1 LIETKLSRRAFLAR
15 SGAAAGSSII
25 VLSVPMIISAS
36 SKARA
41 AQASNA
47 DFTTLTADEA
57 AEFAAIAARII
68 PSDGSPG
75 ATEAG
80 AIYFMDTVLGDSH
93 RETLP
98 EMQEGLKNLQTLAQT
113 TYGSATF
120 HTLTAEQQDKLL
132 TDIENTPFFRTMRF
146 MTIAG
151 TFTLPEYGGNRDHI
165 GWKMIGFEDR
175 HMWMSPYGFYDAD
188 YAAKGE

>member
-1 LIETKLSRRAFLAR
+1 MSDIKLSRRAFLAHT
-15 SGAAAGSSII
+15 GAAARTSII
-25 VLSVPMIISAS
+25 ALSVPMILSAS
-36 SKARA
+36 TQARA
-41 AQASNA
+41 AQAMQAEFKILSAN
-47 DFTTLTADEA
+47 EA
-57 AEFAAIAARII
+57 AEFAAIASRII
-68 PSDGSPG
+68 PSDGTPG

-80 AIYFMDTVLGDSH
+80 AVYFMDTVLSGSH
-93 RETLP
+93 KDELP
-98 EMQEGLKNLQTLAQT
+98 AMQEGLKGLQELTQSR
-113 TYGSATF
+113 YSSPTF
-120 HTLTAEQQDKLL
+120 YTLTPEQQDLLL
-132 TDIENTPFFRTMRF
+132 TEIEKGQFFRTMRF

>member
-1 LIETKLSRRAFLAR
+1 MSDIKLSRRAFLAQT
-15 SGAAAGSSII
+15 GAAARTSII
-25 VLSVPMIISAS
+25 VLSVPMIMSAS
-36 SKARA
+36 EQARA
-41 AQASNA
+41 AQAA
-47 DFTTLTADEA
+47 EAEFTALSAEQA

-80 AIYFMDTVLGDSH
+80 AVYFMDTVLGGSH
-93 RETLP
+93 SDMLP
-98 EMQEGLKNLQTLAQT
+98 AMQEGLESLQALAQS

-120 HTLTAEQQDKLL
+120 YTLTPIQQDALL
-132 TDIENTPFFRTMRF
+132 TEIEGSPFFRTMRF

-151 TFTLPEYGGNRDHI
+151 TFTLPEYGGNRDEI

-175 HMWMSPYGFYDAD
+175 HMWMPPYGFYDAD

>member
-1 LIETKLSRRAFLAR
+1 MSDIKLSRRAFLAHT
-15 SGAAAGSSII
+15 GAAARTSII
-25 VLSVPMIISAS
+25 ALSVPMILSAS
-36 SKARA
+36 TQARA
-41 AQASNA
+41 AQAMQAEFKILNA
-47 DFTTLTADEA
+47 TEA
-57 AEFAAIAARII
+57 AEFSAIAARII
-68 PSDGSPG
+68 PSDGTPG

-80 AIYFMDTVLGDSH
+80 AVYFMDTVLSGSH
-93 RETLP
+93 KDELP
-98 EMQEGLKNLQTLAQT
+98 AMQEGLAQLQALTQSR
-113 TYGSATF
+113 YSSATF
-120 HTLTAEQQDKLL
+120 HTLTPEQQDLLL
-132 TDIENTPFFRTMRF
+132 TEIENSQFFRTMRF

>member
-1 LIETKLSRRAFLAR
+1 MSDTKLSRRAFLAHT
-15 SGAAAGSSII
+15 GAAARTSII
-25 VLSVPMIISAS
+25 VLSVPMILGAS
-36 SKARA
+36 TQARA
-41 AQASNA
+41 AQAMQA
-47 DFTTLTADEA
+47 EFTTLSATEA

-68 PSDGSPG
+68 PSDGTPG

-80 AIYFMDTVLGDSH
+80 AVYFMDTVLGGSH
-93 RETLP
+93 SDYLP
-98 EMQEGLKNLQTLAQT
+98 AMQEGLMGLQALAQSR
-113 TYGSATF
+113 YSSATF
-120 HTLTAEQQDKLL
+120 YSLTPEQQDLLL
-132 TDIENTPFFRTMRF
+132 TEIEDGEFFRNMRF